1 VASARHVAS
10 EIESN
15 HLYLQMVRDATAQTY
30 VLHQRAA
37 LHALED
43 FSCGI
48 LEVSPDETEMGV
60 EVHGAN
66 IKD

>member
-1 VASARHVAS
+1 
-10 EIESN
+10 
-15 HLYLQMVRDATAQTY
+15 MVRDATAQTY

-48 LEVSPDETEMGV
+48 LEVSLDETEMGV

-66 IKD
+66 IKDRRGDAPSGEILQMLPGCLV